1 MTYLAR
7 ATLLTMKKH
16 TTWVHAGVFHM
27 AVDRRMVPLH
37 VVPPRPGGEP
47 NDADLARALIA
58 GELWATAT
66 TWNRFAPIVYG
77 IASRALGR
85 DAEAEDVTQ
94 EVFYRLFARV
104 NTLRNPEA
112 FRSFVVSFAIRIVK
126 WELRRRRARRW
137 IMLSESDH
145 LPDVASLEGDP
156 ESREVLR
163 RFYVVLD
170 QLSARERLVFALRYL
185 ESMTLEEIA
194 IAMPISLSTVK
205 RTLARAAGKVSQWIE
220 GDEDLAHY
228 FEGKRGDQ

>member
-1 MTYLAR
+1 
-7 ATLLTMKKH
+7 
-16 TTWVHAGVFHM
+16 
-27 AVDRRMVPLH
+27 
-37 VVPPRPGGEP
+37 VVPPGARADP
-47 NDADLARALIA
+47 NDADLARALMA
-58 GELWATAT
+58 GESWATAT

-85 DAEAEDVTQ
+85 DSEAEDVTQ
-94 EVFYRLFARV
+94 EVFYRLFSRV
-104 NTLRNPEA
+104 GTLKNPEA

-137 IMLSESDH
+137 ILLSESSQ
-145 LPDVASLEGDP
+145 LPEIPILHSDA

-163 RFYVVLD
+163 RFYAVLD

-194 IAMPISLSTVK
+194 AVMAISLSTVK
-205 RTLARAAGKVSQWIE
+205 RTLGRASTHVSGWIE
-220 GDEDLAHY
+220 GDVDLMNY